1 MKRDELFPPSQVCGL
16 QGRTALVT
24 GGARGIG
31 AGIARALAREGAA
44 VAVCDLLPCEDI
56 VAELR
61 AQGAQ
66 VLGLQ
71 ADVTDIGQV
80 QRSVDE
86 TVASLGR
93 LDILVNNAGVV
104 HRHSFMDTTVDVW
117 DTVLNIVLRG
127 VFLGM
132 QAAYP
137 HMCRQGYGKIV
148 NVSSISGII
157 GGAVSK
163 PDDPPELRRGRSGPA
178 YAAAKGGVLA
188 LTRWAAKDF
197 AKDGIWV
204 NAIAPGA
211 VETEMTKGYDYGVRS
226 LPIPR
231 YGQPQDM
238 AEAVLFLASCSS
250 NYITGQVLN
259 VDGGWVMA

>member
-1 MKRDELFPPSQVCGL
+1 MKRDALFPPSRACGL

-31 AGIARALAREGAA
+31 AGIARVLAREGAA
-44 VAVCDLLPCEDI
+44 VAVCDLLPCDD
-56 VAELR
+56 VLAELR
-61 AQGAQ
+61 AQGYQA
-66 VLGLQ
+66 LGVQ

-80 QRSVDE
+80 RRAVDE
-86 TVASLGR
+86 TIAALGR

-104 HRHSFMDTTVDVW
+104 HRHPFMETTVEVW
-117 DTVLNIVLRG
+117 DKVVDVVLRG

-137 HMCRQGYGKIV
+137 HMREQGYGKIV

-163 PDDPPELRRGRSGPA
+163 PDDPPELRRGRPGPA

-204 NAIAPGA
+204 NAIAPGPC
-211 VETEMTKGYDYGVRS
+211 ESEMTRGYDYGVKS
-226 LPIPR
+226 LPIAR
-231 YGQPQDM
+231 DGQPQDM
-238 AEAVLFLASCSS
+238 AEAVFFL
-250 NYITGQVLN
+250 
-259 VDGGWVMA
+259 